1 MPMVIETI
9 VAMLACCRIGAVHSV
24 IFAGFSSESVRD
36 RLLDSKARVLVTV
49 NGTKRGH
56 KVVDLKTTCDKA
68 CEMVKKDPTYDG
80 VEHLIVFNR
89 LPTNQL
95 HVCLYRTIANNID
108 KMARRQR
115 QIVDRFNETS
125 RHQKR

>member
-1 MPMVIETI
+1 
-9 VAMLACCRIGAVHSV
+9 MLACCRIGAVHSV

-36 RLLDSKARVLVTV
+36 RLLDSKARVLVTA

-68 CEMVKKDPTYDG
+68 CEMVRKDPTYDG

-95 HVCLYRTIANNID
+95 HVRSTTTLT
-108 KMARRQR
+108 M
-115 QIVDRFNETS
+115 
-125 RHQKR
+125 